1 MTSRLS
7 SNNKKRILFV
17 DDEPDMTTIFRMAL
31 EQAGFDVDTFN
42 DPVLALSTF
51 RPKLYALVLLD
62 IIMPGIDGF
71 GLYKQI
77 KKLDP
82 DVSVCFLTASEK
94 HPEELRDEEYCALN
108 KDLFFQKPISI
119 KVLIREVV
127 KRINAT

>member
-1 MTSRLS
+1 
-7 SNNKKRILFV
+7 
-17 DDEPDMTTIFRMAL
+17 MTTIFRMAL

-94 HPEELRDEEYCALN
+94 HPEELGNEEYCALN